1 MSMNSPSRFTPLIDG
16 WQKTESTTKVYIFI
30 WTKKIVVVFRFLFY
44 RDLLPFFVSSTNYFT
59 SATIPSKKAFH
70 SFLLFFVF
78 PIITGSEKWRRFKN
92 VIGRVWVCVSLCAVE
107 YMRACLDESLPRK
120 KQSWL
125 LPDPVL
131 TVFSTSLIS
140 IFKTQT
146 LYSRWT
152 KREKKEKIIIPRR
165 KKKEKKKFW
174 KSNNN
179 NKNARD
185 WL

>member
-152 KREKKEKIIIPRR
+152 KREKKRKNYHTKKKKKR
-165 KKKEKKKFW
+165 KKKVLKE
-174 KSNNN
+174 
-179 NKNARD
+179 
-185 WL
+185 